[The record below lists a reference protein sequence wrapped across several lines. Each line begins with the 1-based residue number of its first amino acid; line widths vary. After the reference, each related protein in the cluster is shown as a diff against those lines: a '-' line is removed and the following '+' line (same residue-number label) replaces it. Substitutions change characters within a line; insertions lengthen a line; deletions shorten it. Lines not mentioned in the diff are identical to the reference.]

1 MKKGAVTF
9 LLPGNN
15 RSGGVRV
22 TALMGNLLLE
32 RGYQYG
38 SFTRKRGFL
47 PWQTLLRWLQALS
60 TP

>member
-32 RGYQYG
+32 RGYQVRIVHPETQVFYLG
-38 SFTRKRGFL
+38 KLCCAGF
-47 PWQTLLRWLQALS
+47 RR
-60 TP
+60 